1 MVVYLRNMPLNIRNI
16 RNILKHYIMINNIMF
31 YYLASSSLC
40 MCFLFFVLS
49 NGEDYK
55 PVDNLELNMY
65 DGRWFQ
71 VIEDLTDMSFQGFG
85 KCAVADYSI
94 LNSNN
99 VTVLNSQIDKDGSLD
114 QISGYAYY
122 KDGASGGDL
131 TVNLE
136 GTPGNAPYWVIEL
149 GPIISDQYQY
159 AIVSDN
165 FKLSLFVLAR
175 NVSEYYSEYD
185 TIVRSSL
192 KEYGFTKEY
201 NKPKVMDQDGCDY
214 SLYSE

>member
-1 MVVYLRNMPLNIRNI
+1 MVAYLRNMPLNIRNI

-149 GPIISDQYQY
+149 GPVVEKQYDY
-159 AIVSDN
+159 SIVSDD
-165 FKLSLFVLAR
+165 KKISLFVLAR
-175 NVSEYYSEYD
+175 NIERFFDLYSVD
-185 TIVRSSL
+185 VLDSL
-192 KEYGFTKEY
+192 NSFGFTKL
-201 NKPKVMDQDGCDY
+201 NKPLVVNQTFC
-214 SLYSE
+214 